1 MRFLGF
7 LTNLVRG
14 AAVALVAAYVFAVG
28 TLFLVPGRG
37 DLMAALIVSFG
48 LVYLVLW
55 FVLPAGIL
63 LGYVI
68 PELASVRSRRLRLA
82 IGAALGIALGALGG
96 ILLSRGY
103 LGSGGAL
110 EENFL
115 SEPFFASTMAAYT
128 ASWSACAVWIAGR
141 HRERRDV

>member
-28 TLFLVPGRG
+28 TLLLVPGRG

-48 LVYLVLW
+48 LVYLALW

-63 LGYVI
+63 LGYAI
-68 PELASVRSRRLRLA
+68 PEFASVRSRRRRLTL
-82 IGAALGIALGALGG
+82 GAALGIALGALGG

-110 EENFL
+110 EEDFL
-115 SEPFFASTMAAYT
+115 SEPVLAFTMAAYT
-128 ASWSACAVWIAGR
+128 ASWSACAVWLAGR